1 MPAPLCETKAVY
13 TTSPRS
19 AHVAEAS
26 ENIREGWDFH
36 PPSLFFFFPSGGARS
51 SLWMLARE
59 LLMRRSGFVYFP
71 LCSGI
76 SLLHTHTHTLPS
88 PSSPGNISRVLA
100 ASLHAAC
107 LSKPLGVLR
116 LFLRRSSPPSS
127 LFPSSPRQ
135 FKQGRVQRL
144 QRGAKSLCRVSVWP
158 RFRWNAHTR
167 THAPSH
173 AEKRRRR

>member
-13 TTSPRS
+13 TTSLRS

-36 PPSLFFFFPSGGARS
+36 PPSLFFSGGARS

-76 SLLHTHTHTLPS
+76 SLLHTHAHTHPPPPS

-107 LSKPLGVLR
+107 LTKPLGVLR
-116 LFLRRSSPPSS
+116 LFLRGSSPPSS

-135 FKQGRVQRL
+135 FKQGRVQRP
-144 QRGAKSLCRVSVWP
+144 QRGAKSLCRVSIWP

-167 THAPSH
+167 TIA
-173 AEKRRRR
+173 R